1 MKKILMSSAVLLLF
15 SVSLIIFQMSCQKSS
30 IAQSSTQTSNKILLK
45 KDIER
50 QVGTTV
56 DSSGK
61 SIPVYRYSVDFYV
74 VQYDGTNL
82 SKINIVMPSGEYPWG
97 NGSISPDGEKLIFN
111 ALNINNHHSVYS
123 CFLNGSNLIKL
134 VDGSY
139 QVQGAY

>member
-1 MKKILMSSAVLLLF
+1 MTSAVLLLF
-15 SVSLIIFQMSCQKSS
+15 SVSLIIFQMSCQKSL

-56 DSSGK
+56 DSSGQ
-61 SIPVYRYSVDFYV
+61 SIPVYRYSTDFYI
-74 VQYDGTNL
+74 VQNDGTNL
-82 SKINIVMPSGEYPWG
+82 SKINIVMPSGEYPAG
-97 NGSISPDGEKLIFN
+97 NGLISPDGEKLIFN
-111 ALNINNHHSVYS
+111 AFSISNHPSVYS